1 MSNFYQRGHQKQQ
14 DSYGGGGASSSWN
27 LPPLSL
33 PGTLAL
39 HLGFAIKGAQDAM
52 NLRVAGEKIQL
63 DRVSPPFLLSS
74 DASLL
79 APKPVVTKGDDL
91 MSLSDVERLTI
102 GPEPC
107 RSCKPT
113 SSSRARC
120 KGSSSFRRSS
130 SNRSSAAQWGSEQT
144 TPSRP
149 PSSTSVSM

>member
-63 DRVSPPFLLSS
+63 DRVSPLLPFL
-74 DASLL
+74 
-79 APKPVVTKGDDL
+79 
-91 MSLSDVERLTI
+91 
-102 GPEPC
+102 
-107 RSCKPT
+107 
-113 SSSRARC
+113 
-120 KGSSSFRRSS
+120 
-130 SNRSSAAQWGSEQT
+130 
-144 TPSRP
+144 
-149 PSSTSVSM
+149 